1 MEANL
6 LSDPKCG
13 GRTETRRL
21 RFRGRVF
28 AARGHGGVEDES
40 AMWRVKGGK
49 LYCGADPVPV
59 RRVVV
64 EIVAGRTEGPIDEA
78 RARHML
84 RLERALSIRDLAG
97 GLARPPRGR

>member
-1 MEANL
+1 
-6 LSDPKCG
+6 
-13 GRTETRRL
+13 
-21 RFRGRVF
+21 
-28 AARGHGGVEDES
+28 
-40 AMWRVKGGK
+40 MWSVKSGK
-49 LYCGADPVPV
+49 LYCGPEPVPV

-97 GLARPPRGR
+97 GLTRPPRGR